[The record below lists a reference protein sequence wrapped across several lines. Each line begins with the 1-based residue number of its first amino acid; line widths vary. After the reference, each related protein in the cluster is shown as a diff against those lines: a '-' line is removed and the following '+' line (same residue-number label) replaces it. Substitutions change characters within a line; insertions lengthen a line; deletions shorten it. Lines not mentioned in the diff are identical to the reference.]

1 MRGWILYTDS
11 ANTVKPERYE
21 LNRFLEE
28 AEKQGIEIDVIN
40 PDDVD
45 LIVTQDD
52 RKSVRVKGEVCPL
65 PDFLLPRMGAGTTY
79 FALAV
84 IRHLERLGVYTINSA
99 QSIDIV
105 KDKLYTQQI
114 LAQHNL
120 PVPKT
125 MLVKYPVNVDLVEEK
140 LGFPVVVKT
149 LSGSQGSG
157 VFLSETKANFTDLM
171 EFINTN
177 KQKANIMLQEFIR
190 SSYGRDLRVFTIGG
204 RVVACMQRISKTG
217 DFKANFSRGG
227 IVEPYPITPEIEWLA
242 LETSRV
248 LGLDIAGIDLL
259 FDGEHFKICEA
270 NSAPGFEGIERSCGT
285 NIAGEIYQF
294 IRVRLGK
301 H

>member
-11 ANTVKPERYE
+11 ANTVKPETYE
-21 LNRFLEE
+21 MNRFLEE
-28 AEKQGIEIDVIN
+28 ADKEGITIEVIS
-40 PDDVD
+40 PDEVD

-52 RKSVRVKGEVCPL
+52 RRSIRVNGEVYPL

-84 IRHLERLGVYTINSA
+84 IRHLERLGVHTFNSA
-99 QSIDIV
+99 QSIDTV

-149 LSGSQGSG
+149 VSGSQGSG
-157 VFLSETKANFTDLM
+157 VFLSETRANFTDLM
-171 EFINTN
+171 EFINTH
-177 KQKANIMLQEFIR
+177 KQKANIILQEFIR
-190 SSYGRDLRVFTIGG
+190 TSYGRDLRVITIGG

-227 IVEPYPITPEIEWLA
+227 SVEPYPITPEIEWLA

-270 NSAPGFEGIERSCGT
+270 NSAPGFEGIERSSGA
-285 NIAGEIYQF
+285 NIAGEIYRF
-294 IRVRLGK
+294 IRIRLGK